1 MQLFR
6 QELLKALL
14 AREEIS
20 PRLVEITQN
29 RVHSGFLPYQRE
41 AIATDD
47 HRARRHVAGCMVLAP
62 IALEPLRHR
71 RETGQVIF
79 YGRQRG
85 CGGNDEASPTR
96 IFSGL
101 DFPAALCTRV
111 PDYGQQPVRY
121 CGAFANARRVRPLRL
136 GAGELRLEH

>member
-79 YGRQRG
+79 YGV
-85 CGGNDEASPTR
+85 NDHLKTYLSEQTAER
-96 IFSGL
+96 ERL
-101 DFPAALCTRV
+101 HH
-111 PDYGQQPVRY
+111 
-121 CGAFANARRVRPLRL
+121 RRRRHVHIIPLIV
-136 GAGELRLEH
+136 